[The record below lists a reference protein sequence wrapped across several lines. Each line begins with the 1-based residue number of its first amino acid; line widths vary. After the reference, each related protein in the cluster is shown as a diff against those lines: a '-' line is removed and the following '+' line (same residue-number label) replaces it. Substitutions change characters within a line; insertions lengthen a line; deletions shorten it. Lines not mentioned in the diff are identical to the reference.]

1 MNSESSVVEY
11 VIPNDGRKE
20 TFWVVCAIAFILMC
34 AAFFLQ
40 TNQAES
46 FKPHSHLQL
55 SVKGKAVLTALSNAA
70 NEISFFAEDEQYP
83 SIEFLVAN
91 EIPPF
96 ADLTGAFS
104 EYLWHQP
111 APNCYV
117 GYAGRAQN
125 GSQKNSQISSKKS
138 SQDLPDFM
146 LIMSE
151 NAGGANQVFWRDSVS
166 SPAKQA
172 LTSPC
177 NHFMSWQTV
186 ENL

>member
-1 MNSESSVVEY
+1 MNSESSVVER

-20 TFWVVCAIAFILMC
+20 TFWVVCAIAFILLC

-40 TNQAES
+40 TNQAEA

-70 NEISFFAEDEQYP
+70 DEISFFAEDEQYP

-96 ADLTGAFS
+96 ADPTGAFS
-104 EYLWHQP
+104 EYSWYQP
-111 APNCYV
+111 ATNCYI
-117 GYAGRAQN
+117 GYAGHAQN
-125 GSQKNSQISSKKS
+125 GSQTSSKN
-138 SQDLPDFM
+138 LPDFM

-151 NAGGANQVFWRDSVS
+151 STGGANQVFWRDSVS
-166 SPAKQA
+166 SQIKQV

-177 NHFMSWQTV
+177 NHFMSWQTE